1 LDQFSIG
8 GIFFLV
14 AFFVWDGIVGSQ
26 VLTTSTDYGKRIEMA
41 VLIIFAAL
49 FILFL
54 VYIIFCFARIE
65 FQKKKFQKDSHI
77 EWLELQKQKSAFKN
91 DKSDSLAK
99 KGTLEEEQKV
109 TEDETD
115 TNDVDLKIH
124 ESENNV
130 ETLAKESGLLNKI
143 ENVT

>member
-1 LDQFSIG
+1 
-8 GIFFLV
+8 
-14 AFFVWDGIVGSQ
+14 
-26 VLTTSTDYGKRIEMA
+26 MA